1 MIDIEETGTVFQFV
15 LLVQTGLCIFAAML
29 Q

>member
-1 MIDIEETGTVFQFV
+1 MIDAQETGTVFQFV
-15 LLVQTGLCIFAAML
+15 LLMQIGLCIFAAML